1 MVNQTPDLLTPYEA
15 NCHTEISTVLVLASD
30 LQEGQQVLYHGT
42 RLKVRRVIPAFT
54 RSQACHVHLV
64 PLNWQPPTGVSQQ
77 LADREEAA
85 VLIRVACPVLKPFQV
100 VAESLHSAR

>member
-15 NCHTEISTVLVLASD
+15 NFHTETSAALVFASE
-30 LQEGQQVLYHGT
+30 LQEGQQVFYHGT
-42 RLKVRRVIPAFT
+42 LLKVRRVIPAFT

-64 PLNWQPPTGVSQQ
+64 PLHWQPPTGVNQQ

-85 VLIRVACPVLKPFQV
+85 VLVRVACPVLKPFQV
-100 VAESLHSAR
+100 VA